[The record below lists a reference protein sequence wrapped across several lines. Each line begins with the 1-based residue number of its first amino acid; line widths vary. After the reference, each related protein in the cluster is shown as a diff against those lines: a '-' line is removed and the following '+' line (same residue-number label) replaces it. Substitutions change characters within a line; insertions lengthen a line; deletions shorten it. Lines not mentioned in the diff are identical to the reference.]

1 MKGILLRWL
10 ARYDAWCQ
18 EWGLVPEN
26 RRCCAPVRHDEDD
39 EREATADKAPPLTGS
54 CGSRPR

>member
-1 MKGILLRWL
+1 MKSVLLNWL

-26 RRCCAPVRHDEDD
+26 RRCCAPVRYDED
-39 EREATADKAPPLTGS
+39 EPKVTTEEPPLSGS
-54 CGSRPR
+54 CESRPR

>member
-1 MKGILLRWL
+1 MKGVLLRWL

-26 RRCCAPVRHDEDD
+26 RRCCAPVRYDEDEKASD
-39 EREATADKAPPLTGS
+39 RGEAGLTEN
-54 CGSRPR
+54 CASRPR